1 MYHFVLQGEH
11 HCMLFRSLCRIA
23 VCQQSKIC
31 ANEQVEGKVGH
42 GEASLRHTSL
52 FTRGREGGAKKSVTT
67 DFRRFWGPVKKIEV
81 AIALQVDF

>member
-1 MYHFVLQGEH
+1 
-11 HCMLFRSLCRIA
+11 MLFRSLCRIA

-67 DFRRFWGPVKKIEV
+67 DFWHKSRHLLTKFRVRTGRFQENNILLCRMPIN
-81 AIALQVDF
+81 